1 MYQRQRPRAGIGG
14 YSILDDREN
23 VMRAALFAVA
33 ALTAALNAAPASAQ
47 QGGYPLYPWCAYY
60 GGAGRGGGTNCYF
73 STWQQCQLAI
83 SGNGGYCYQNP
94 FYASYRADQVE
105 PVRRYRRY

>member
-1 MYQRQRPRAGIGG
+1 MAVDLI
-14 YSILDDREN
+14 IDDREN
-23 VMRAALFAVA
+23 AMRAALFAVA

-60 GGAGRGGGTNCYF
+60 GGTGRGGGTNCYF

-83 SGNGGYCYQNP
+83 SGNGGMCANNP
-94 FYASYRADQVE
+94 FYEAYGSWYSFGGPAPRHLS
-105 PVRRYRRY
+105 RRYRPG

>member
-1 MYQRQRPRAGIGG
+1 MAVDLI
-14 YSILDDREN
+14 IDDREN
-23 VMRAALFAVA
+23 AMRAALFAVA

-83 SGNGGYCYQNP
+83 SGNGGMCSVNP
-94 FYASYRADQVE
+94 FYEAYGSWYSFGGPAPRHLS
-105 PVRRYRRY
+105 RRYRPG